1 MAMKL
6 QILAVGSLNEPF
18 WRDAQAEYLKRLS
31 RYLSVSVDEVSDL
44 PVPERL
50 SDAEKA
56 RVLDREGQA
65 LLGKIRPGTVYYC
78 LDSHG
83 RELSSEAWAEF
94 VEARQRE
101 GANTALLIGGSLGIS
116 DAVKKG
122 AKGLLSFG
130 PMTLP
135 HGLARVVLLEQV
147 YRACRILRHEPYH
160 K

>member
-1 MAMKL
+1 MKL

-18 WRDAQAEYLKRLS
+18 WRAAQAEYLKRLS
-31 RYLSVSVDEVSDL
+31 RYLPVTVEEIADL

-50 SDAEKA
+50 SDAEKN
-56 RVLDREGQA
+56 RVLEREGNA
-65 LLGKIRPGTVYYC
+65 LLGKIRQGTQYYC

-83 RELSSEAWAEF
+83 KELSSEDWADWLET
-94 VEARQRE
+94 RQMD
-101 GANTALLIGGSLGIS
+101 GTNTALLIGGSLGLS
-116 DAVKKG
+116 DEVKKG

-135 HGLARVVLLEQV
+135 HGLARIVLLEQV
-147 YRACRILRHEPYH
+147 YRGCRILRHEPYH

>member
-1 MAMKL
+1 MKL

-18 WRDAQAEYLKRLS
+18 WRAAQAEYVKRLS
-31 RYLSVSVDEVSDL
+31 RYQSVSVEEVADL

-50 SDAEKA
+50 SVAEKA
-56 RVLDREGQA
+56 RVLEKEGA
-65 LLGKIRPGTVYYC
+65 SLLGKMKPGTVYYC

-83 RELSSEAWAEF
+83 RELSSEDWAAWL
-94 VEARQRE
+94 EARQRE
-101 GANTALLIGGSLGIS
+101 GANTALLIGGSLGLS
-116 DAVKKG
+116 DEVKRG

-135 HGLARVVLLEQV
+135 HGLARVVLLEQI

>member
-1 MAMKL
+1 MKL

-18 WRDAQAEYLKRLS
+18 WRAAQAEYLKRLS
-31 RYLSVSVDEVSDL
+31 RYQPVSVEEVSDL

-50 SDAEKA
+50 SEAEKA
-56 RVLDREGQA
+56 RVLEKEGAA
-65 LLGKIRPGTVYYC
+65 LLGKMKPGTVYYC

-83 RELSSEAWAEF
+83 KELSSEDWAAWL
-94 VEARQRE
+94 EARQRE
-101 GANTALLIGGSLGIS
+101 GANTALLIGGSLGLS
-116 DAVKKG
+116 DEVKRG

-135 HGLARVVLLEQV
+135 HGLARVVLLEQI

>member
-1 MAMKL
+1 MKL

-18 WRDAQAEYLKRLS
+18 WRAAQAEYTKRLS
-31 RYLSVSVDEVSDL
+31 RYLPVTVEEAADL

-50 SDAEKA
+50 SEAEKA
-56 RVLDREGQA
+56 RVLDKEGA
-65 LLGKIRPGTVYYC
+65 SLLGKMKPGTVYYC

-83 RELSSEAWAEF
+83 KELSSEDWAAWL
-94 VEARQRE
+94 EARQRE
-101 GANTALLIGGSLGIS
+101 GANTALLIGGSLGLS
-116 DAVKKG
+116 DEVKRG

-135 HGLARVVLLEQV
+135 HGLARVVLLEQI